1 MESFQADKARNN
13 KELKTLKNGNEH
25 LSGKLCKIEENDQFM
40 NENRSLRKKVDD
52 QFNEILSLK
61 SQHSSIFICDEKD
74 TEICWAKE
82 LKELVVNSE
91 RYKKPMAL
99 SIGTSNANGTK

>member
-1 MESFQADKARNN
+1 MESFQADTARNN

-40 NENRSLRKKVDD
+40 NENRLLRKKVDD

-74 TEICWAKE
+74 TEICGAKE

-91 RYKKPMAL
+91 RNKKPTAL

>member
-1 MESFQADKARNN
+1 
-13 KELKTLKNGNEH
+13 
-25 LSGKLCKIEENDQFM
+25 M

-91 RYKKPMAL
+91 RNKKPMAL

>member
-1 MESFQADKARNN
+1 M
-13 KELKTLKNGNEH
+13 KNGNEH
-25 LSGKLCKIEENDQFM
+25 LPGKLRKIEENDQFM

-61 SQHSSIFICDEKD
+61 YQLSSIFICDEKD
-74 TEICWAKE
+74 TEICGAKE

-91 RYKKPMAL
+91 RNKKPTAL
-99 SIGTSNANGTK
+99 SIGTSNANGRK